1 MKGLISKQKNI
12 RYQNDFP
19 IHFEMK
25 NNVPTFSQVQDTK
38 RNLDENTNTT
48 ICNVLLELAIKD
60 IAPFKSMTESNDVQ
74 QWFYYAN
81 AW

>member
-1 MKGLISKQKNI
+1 MKIFQ
-12 RYQNDFP
+12 QNNTYF
-19 IHFEMK
+19 HNCERF
-25 NNVPTFSQVQDTK
+25 NVPTCSQVQDTK

-81 AW
+81 A